1 MINKIVI
8 RYADG
13 NVKKGTTSDFFP
25 NKTIFHLTEK
35 NGGGSEEININ
46 DLKAVFFVKNFEGD
60 RDYQEKDQVV
70 RVGLGKEIRVDFHDG
85 ESITG
90 YTQGFS
96 PARPGFIVFPA
107 DPDSNNERVFVI
119 TAATSKVKFS

>member
-1 MINKIVI
+1 MVNKIVI

-13 NVKKGTTSDFFP
+13 NVKKGTTADFFP
-25 NKTIFHLTEK
+25 NKVIFHLMDK
-35 NGGGSEEININ
+35 NSGNNEEININ
-46 DLKAVFFVKNFEGD
+46 DLKAVFFVKNFDGNSEYNE
-60 RDYQEKDQVV
+60 RDQVV
-70 RVGLGKEIRVDFHDG
+70 RVGLGREIKVDFADG

-96 PARPGFIVFPA
+96 PARPGFMVFPS